1 MKKSTKQSCVK
12 IFLII
17 FAFFLLFLLI
27 FCIFFTF
34 FPQKY
39 KNIIKTE
46 CEKYNLE
53 PALICAMINT
63 ESKFDKTAQSKKGA
77 CGLMQ
82 LLPSTAIFVAEQLG
96 ENFEYE
102 KLFEPETNIK
112 YGTYYFN
119 YLYQKFENLDTA
131 ICAYNAGETTVR
143 NWLVDEQY
151 SKDGFSLDFI
161 PYLETQNYL
170 QKVKTNYCIYKKFF

>member
-1 MKKSTKQSCVK
+1 MTHKNQKRVK
-12 IFLII
+12 RVFI
-17 FAFFLLFLLI
+17 AFFAIFSLFFMI

-39 KNIIKTE
+39 KNIIKIE

-53 PALICAMINT
+53 PALICAMINA
-63 ESKFDKTAQSKKGA
+63 ESRFDKNAQSKKGA

-82 LLPSTAIFVAEQLG
+82 LLPSTAIFVAEQFG
-96 ENFEYE
+96 EDFDLNN
-102 KLFEPETNIK
+102 LFEPETNIK

-143 NWLVDEQY
+143 NWLGDEQY
-151 SKDGFSLDFI
+151 SKDGFLLDFI

-170 QKVKTNYCIYKKFF
+170 QKVKTNYQVYKKFF